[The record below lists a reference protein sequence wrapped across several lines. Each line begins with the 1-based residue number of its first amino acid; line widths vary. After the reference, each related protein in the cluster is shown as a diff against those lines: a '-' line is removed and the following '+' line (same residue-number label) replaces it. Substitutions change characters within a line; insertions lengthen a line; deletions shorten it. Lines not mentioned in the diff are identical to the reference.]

1 MFIMKVYIVF
11 KEETRMD
18 GIDTSSV
25 QVFQEER
32 DAIAYS
38 IALETSKYY
47 HKDYHT
53 VRILLKELI

>member
-1 MFIMKVYIVF
+1 MKVYIVF
-11 KEETRMD
+11 KEEGVD

-25 QVFQEER
+25 QVFKEKR
-32 DAIAYS
+32 DAIVYS
-38 IALETSKYY
+38 IALETSKNY

>member
-1 MFIMKVYIVF
+1 MKVYIVF
-11 KEETRMD
+11 KEEGVD
-18 GIDTSSV
+18 GIDISSV
-25 QVFQEER
+25 QVFQEKR

-38 IALETSKYY
+38 FALETSKDY